1 MSTATAAPPPTTS
14 RGAPA
19 PVRRVV
25 WTHYGFQ
32 FFFGLLVWVP
42 VFYTYQRV
50 VGLDD
55 RQIFG
60 IQSIYYIAFCL
71 FEIPTGLLAD
81 RLGLRR
87 SMIGGAAV
95 LLLANLVPVAA
106 PGYAG
111 FLAHWLL
118 IALARSLVSGAASA
132 YLYEYLQ
139 RHEAA
144 WFYQRAEGNA
154 RAYSLIGK
162 IVCWPAAGVLM
173 AWLPASV
180 YWLTALNAA
189 VALVLALRLP
199 ALLGADPE
207 HPHATARPAS
217 TWRTVGGAARFLR
230 RSPLLILI
238 MVQGIAVFTLSRIL
252 QVNLFQPI
260 LTVKDTPVVWHGAVL
275 AAMTVFEVAGA
286 AASHRVRRNTR
297 DLAAVSV
304 LTVVMAASLALV
316 VPAPGVFTIVCL
328 CAFSLVA
335 GLVYPVQRKLLNEAI
350 TDSRYRATLLSIE
363 SLIDRAV
370 CAVVALLLGSYLAT
384 GRLQTFLLLSAGAAV
399 LLIVLVAP
407 LSALVARR
415 QRAAADL
422 AS

>member
-1 MSTATAAPPPTTS
+1 MSAATTVTPPPVTP
-14 RGAPA
+14 RRAPES
-19 PVRRVV
+19 VRRVV
-25 WTHYGFQ
+25 WIHYGFQ

-55 RQIFG
+55 REIFG
-60 IQSIYYIAFCL
+60 IQSIYYVAFCL

-111 FLAHWLL
+111 FLVHWLL

-139 RHEAA
+139 RHDAS

-154 RAYSLIGK
+154 RAYSLVGK
-162 IVCWPAAGVLM
+162 IVCWPAAGALM

-207 HPHATARPAS
+207 HPEARAS

-230 RSPLLILI
+230 RSPLLMLV

-252 QVNLFQPI
+252 QVNLVQPI
-260 LTVKDTPVVWHGAVL
+260 LTVKDTPVVWHGTVL

-286 AASHRVRRNTR
+286 AASHRVRRFTG

-316 VPAPGVFTIVCL
+316 VPAPGVLTVVCL

-407 LSALVARR
+407 LSALVSRR
-415 QRAAADL
+415 RRVTAG
-422 AS
+422 SPS